1 MLNIQRMDYILN
13 ELRDKK
19 TVYVADLAE
28 RYYVSPSTIRRDLAS
43 LEREG
48 IVRRIYGGAVLIE
61 RDNSEIPYLIRQNE
75 RQQEKD
81 TLCALAAELVQ
92 DDMMIYLDHTST
104 AVNMV
109 KFLESKKDLKILTTS
124 LQAAASCLDSL
135 SASVYCTGGWLNPK
149 LRGFTSEAARRQL
162 ACFYPDLSF
171 FSARA
176 LSLEAGVTDV
186 NEEDIYLK
194 QEVLKRCKTSVL
206 LCDSSK
212 WGKISYRKLCELSE
226 LDAIVTDQKPD
237 SRWITALAE
246 QKVRLYYP
254 K

>member
-1 MLNIQRMDYILN
+1 MLNIQRLDYILK

-61 RDNSEIPYLIRQNE
+61 RDTSEIPYLIRQNE

-109 KFLESKKDLKILTTS
+109 KFLVSKKNLKILTTS

-162 ACFYPDLSF
+162 ACFYPRI
-171 FSARA
+171 SA
-176 LSLEAGVTDV
+176 
-186 NEEDIYLK
+186 
-194 QEVLKRCKTSVL
+194 
-206 LCDSSK
+206 
-212 WGKISYRKLCELSE
+212 
-226 LDAIVTDQKPD
+226 
-237 SRWITALAE
+237 
-246 QKVRLYYP
+246 
-254 K
+254 